1 MRRWLCC
8 TCKIEEESYPSNDNE
23 VVKNPPGFVDGPQKG
38 PKAPPVKTEVQ
49 KAVPPPMEVPALSL
63 EELKEKTE
71 DFGSK
76 ALIGEGSYGRVYF
89 ATLNNGKT
97 VAVKKLDV
105 STEAESNNEFLT
117 QVSMFSN
124 LKNDNLIELLGYC
137 VEGDVRVLAY
147 EFATMGS
154 LHDIL
159 HGRKGVQGAQP
170 GPVLDWMQ
178 RVRIAVDAARGLEYL
193 HEKAQPSIIHRDI
206 RSSNVL
212 LFEDLKAKIADFN
225 LSNQSPDMAARLHS
239 TRVLGT
245 FGYHAPEYAMTGQLT
260 QKSDVYSFGVVL
272 LELLTG
278 RKPVDHTMP
287 RGQQSLVTW
296 ATPRLSEDKVKQ
308 CVDPKLKGEYPPKA
322 VAKLAAVAA
331 LCVQYES
338 EFRPNMSIVVKAL
351 QPLLKATVSAPALVV
366 SPTKRLY
373 YVVPGTI
380 LTREIKEITSDDDVV
395 EFVKVGFKNGFKVD
409 MYHEYNDYD
418 VMAYNTND
426 NLFPNEDDNL
436 GDDETIVED
445 EGVIET
451 VVEQEKGNYIGT
463 RENPIS
469 PLSGHVEEVDLQD
482 AVIDPKFKAQT
493 DVQYPSYNLDLPWKE
508 FMPVLGMKFENP
520 QQLKHALA
528 DYRVANGYQLWYYRS
543 DGNSLLV
550 YYGRDVDMEDC
561 FKGVKD
567 GWIAGCRKAI
577 RIDGCFITHMCKADD
592 LDLQEGLGVTIIS
605 NSHKLGHG
613 YHKQNIDIAQDTFMQ
628 ISGGSGVDS
637 FIK

>member
-1 MRRWLCC
+1 MYSYISPSSLPHELNPGPRGTFIHPLFLFVSASLCSANHHQHKTLNQSTHTSINQGVKKIRKKNKTMRWFCC
-8 TCKIEEESYPSNDNE
+8 TCEVQESEQPNDNE
-23 VVKNPPGFVDGPQKG
+23 PVKDPPDYLDGHQKG
-38 PKAPPVKTEVQ
+38 PKVPPIKTEVQ
-49 KAVPPPMEVPALSL
+49 KAVPPMDVPALSL
-63 EELKEKTE
+63 EELKEKTD

-89 ATLNNGKT
+89 ATLDNGKT

-105 STEAESNNEFLT
+105 STEVESNDEFLT

-124 LKNDNLIELLGYC
+124 LKHENLIELLGYC

-170 GPVLDWMQ
+170 GPVLDWTQ
-178 RVRIAVDAARGLEYL
+178 RVKIAVDAARGLEYL
-193 HEKAQPSIIHRDI
+193 HEKVQPSIIHRDI

-308 CVDPKLKGEYPPKA
+308 CVDPKLKGEYPPKV

-338 EFRPNMSIVVKAL
+338 EFRPNMTIVVKAL
-351 QPLLKATVSAPALVV
+351 QPLLKASAP
-366 SPTKRLY
+366 P
-373 YVVPGTI
+373 P
-380 LTREIKEITSDDDVV
+380 
-395 EFVKVGFKNGFKVD
+395 
-409 MYHEYNDYD
+409 
-418 VMAYNTND
+418 
-426 NLFPNEDDNL
+426 P
-436 GDDETIVED
+436 
-445 EGVIET
+445 
-451 VVEQEKGNYIGT
+451 
-463 RENPIS
+463 
-469 PLSGHVEEVDLQD
+469 EE
-482 AVIDPKFKAQT
+482 
-493 DVQYPSYNLDLPWKE
+493 E
-508 FMPVLGMKFENP
+508 
-520 QQLKHALA
+520 
-528 DYRVANGYQLWYYRS
+528 
-543 DGNSLLV
+543 
-550 YYGRDVDMEDC
+550 
-561 FKGVKD
+561 
-567 GWIAGCRKAI
+567 
-577 RIDGCFITHMCKADD
+577 
-592 LDLQEGLGVTIIS
+592 
-605 NSHKLGHG
+605 
-613 YHKQNIDIAQDTFMQ
+613 
-628 ISGGSGVDS
+628 
-637 FIK
+637 

>member
-23 VVKNPPGFVDGPQKG
+23 VVKNPPGFVDGHQKG

-49 KAVPPPMEVPALSL
+49 KAAPPPMGVPALSL

-159 HGRKGVQGAQP
+159 HGTRHNLLLFLLMFLSQRVTENKFALTGRKGVQGAQP

-296 ATPRLSEDKVKQ
+296 LPLGFLD
-308 CVDPKLKGEYPPKA
+308 D
-322 VAKLAAVAA
+322 LA
-331 LCVQYES
+331 ES
-338 EFRPNMSIVVKAL
+338 RV
-351 QPLLKATVSAPALVV
+351 T
-366 SPTKRLY
+366 Y
-373 YVVPGTI
+373 
-380 LTREIKEITSDDDVV
+380 
-395 EFVKVGFKNGFKVD
+395 
-409 MYHEYNDYD
+409 
-418 VMAYNTND
+418 
-426 NLFPNEDDNL
+426 
-436 GDDETIVED
+436 
-445 EGVIET
+445 
-451 VVEQEKGNYIGT
+451 
-463 RENPIS
+463 S
-469 PLSGHVEEVDLQD
+469 PLH
-482 AVIDPKFKAQT
+482 F
-493 DVQYPSYNLDLPWKE
+493 
-508 FMPVLGMKFENP
+508 
-520 QQLKHALA
+520 
-528 DYRVANGYQLWYYRS
+528 RYRS
-543 DGNSLLV
+543 
-550 YYGRDVDMEDC
+550 
-561 FKGVKD
+561 
-567 GWIAGCRKAI
+567 IA
-577 RIDGCFITHMCKADD
+577 
-592 LDLQEGLGVTIIS
+592 
-605 NSHKLGHG
+605 
-613 YHKQNIDIAQDTFMQ
+613 
-628 ISGGSGVDS
+628 S
-637 FIK
+637 FF